1 MTDTVKHLIIIN
13 VLVFLA
19 TNFIG
24 IPDNNYQMLAL
35 YSFGNPNFEWYQFV
49 THMFMHSQIYNI
61 NQISFSD
68 FIHIGFNMFGLY
80 SFGSVLEHFWGRNK
94 FLFFYISCGL
104 GAALINNLYNFYIGN
119 IYSAAVGASGALYG
133 LLVAYGYMFP
143 NAELIIFP
151 IPIPIKA
158 KYFIPGIIAIDLFFG
173 LKGQS
178 MFGYGGTGI
187 AHFAHIGGAL
197 FGFFIMWNWRNNKY
211 NRN

>member
-1 MTDTVKHLIIIN
+1 MNSMTDTVKHLIIIN

-19 TNFIG
+19 ANFAM
-24 IPDNNYQMLAL
+24 PSL
-35 YSFGNPNFEWYQFV
+35 YESLPLYCFGNENFQWYQFL
-49 THMFMHSQIYNI
+49 THMFMHAQLPTLA
-61 NQISFSD
+61 
-68 FIHIGFNMFGLY
+68 HIGFNMYALY

-104 GAALINNLYNFYIGN
+104 GAALINNLYYFYIGD
-119 IYSAAVGASGALYG
+119 IYASAVGASGAIYG
-133 LLVAYGYMFP
+133 LLVAYGFMFP
-143 NAELIIFP
+143 NAELGFMF
-151 IPIPIKA
+151 IPVPVKA

-197 FGFFIMWNWRNNKY
+197 FGFIIMWFWRNTKY
-211 NRN
+211 NR